1 MYSKYSYYWLLYMI
15 MDGNG
20 QYQASYCKNINV
32 ISNIWR
38 KMTALGMA
46 DFGATPHVWTS
57 HGGAE
62 ETPWQSWWHW
72 SMVSGQDMWSSSH
85 SAETLEEKGWD
96 GGKYQCLME
105 NDGNW
110 MIDIT
115 FNDIGDYWLSPCIP
129 HAPKYIYIY
138 INCGIERLFW
148 ALWAMFLYSHFV
160 GTPAMNVPWMN
171 LKLERI
177 IPWVWVAISIQG
189 AAT

>member
-1 MYSKYSYYWLLYMI
+1 MKKDDS
-15 MDGNG
+15 
-20 QYQASYCKNINV
+20 V
-32 ISNIWR
+32 
-38 KMTALGMA
+38 GMA

-138 INCGIERLFW
+138 KLRNREAFLSTLSYVSIFPLCWDTSHERAVNELETW
-148 ALWAMFLYSHFV
+148 KNHSLGLGRNIHTRCCYVAAFV
-160 GTPAMNVPWMN
+160 G
-171 LKLERI
+171 L
-177 IPWVWVAISIQG
+177 
-189 AAT
+189 

>member
-1 MYSKYSYYWLLYMI
+1 MSWGLPFICWSPIERNRHYNSCLLWLNIDEILHTCVYSKYSYYWLLYMI

-129 HAPKYIYIY
+129 HAPKYIYI
-138 INCGIERLFW
+138 
-148 ALWAMFLYSHFV
+148 
-160 GTPAMNVPWMN
+160 
-171 LKLERI
+171 
-177 IPWVWVAISIQG
+177 
-189 AAT
+189 